1 MTEKEIKENLLKSLT
16 KKEIK
21 ELKKIL
27 LEEYEVAEPKL
38 KLRHVI
44 DLKSAKEL
52 ILSDISRSSKERHKA
67 SLIGVPTEKVNKFI
81 DRFHL
86 TRKDLASLLGI
97 TERTLYS
104 QLKKDK
110 LDEKTSDRFLLINS
124 VFEEGVDALMSDEA
138 FIEWIHIP
146 HSHFDKE
153 TPFSL
158 LTSINGAEAVR
169 EELIRTKYGV
179 LS

>member
-1 MTEKEIKENLLKSLT
+1 LFEKIGKMTEKLT
-16 KKEIK
+16 SRKV
-21 ELKKIL
+21 KIG
-27 LEEYEVAEPKL
+27 KG
-38 KLRHVI
+38 LRM
-44 DLKSAKEL
+44 DD
-52 ILSDISRSSKERHKA
+52 ILASSSKERHKA
-67 SLIGVPTEKVNKFI
+67 SLSGVPTKTVNKFI
-81 DRFHL
+81 NRFNL

-110 LDEKTSDRFLLINS
+110 LDEKTSDRFLLVSS
-124 VFEEGVDALMSDEA
+124 VFEEGSDALMSDAA
-138 FIEWIHIP
+138 FIEWIHTS

-158 LTSINGAEAVR
+158 LTTINGAEAVR